1 MSELRQFSG
10 CSQPHIHCTCSR
22 KNGFQ
27 DYYKGAACQAH
38 NGCEILL
45 KAFFHCIS
53 TSFGASSIT
62 NRASE
67 FLPQSLIQLEE
78 GYQKDKSVSPGK

>member
-1 MSELRQFSG
+1 MSEPRQFSG

-27 DYYKGAACQAH
+27 DYNKGTECQAH
-38 NGCEILL
+38 NDCEILL

-53 TSFGASSIT
+53 TSFGASPIKIRT
-62 NRASE
+62 SE
-67 FLPQSLIQLEE
+67 IHPQSAEG
-78 GYQKDKSVSPGK
+78 GYQKDKSVSPGKL